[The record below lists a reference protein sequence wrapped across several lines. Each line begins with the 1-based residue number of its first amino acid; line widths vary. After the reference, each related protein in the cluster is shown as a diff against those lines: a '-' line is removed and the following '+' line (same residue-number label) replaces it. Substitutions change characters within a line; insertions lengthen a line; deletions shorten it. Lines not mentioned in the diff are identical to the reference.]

1 MKILIT
7 ETQYK
12 KIILEER
19 QKNII
24 SKLENLKKFFDDV
37 VDDAKT
43 QIGLDL
49 GFLTTW
55 GVSIAGFVQP
65 VTQFIEGR
73 FPELSSTDLLLISTG
88 IILTYFQSNKEKVK
102 KILDKIKERELIF
115 EFDRTLSVCEKLKDV
130 FINFIDSLKIPL
142 SRVSNM
148 LAYTFLIPILPELYE
163 TAQGIDSIDI
173 RETILR
179 ITSFIT
185 LSFGGP
191 LVKKLINLIVIR
203 FKN

>member
-37 VDDAKT
+37 VGEAKT

-88 IILTYFQSNKEKVK
+88 IILTYFQSNKERLK
-102 KILDKIKERELIF
+102 KILDKIKEKELIF
-115 EFDRTLSVCEKLKDV
+115 EFDRALSVCEKLKGV

-163 TAQGIDSIDI
+163 MAQGIDSLNI

-179 ITSFIT
+179 ITSFIA
-185 LSFGGP
+185 LSFSGP
-191 LVKKLINLIVIR
+191 LIKKLINLVVMR

>member
-19 QKNII
+19 QKKII

-37 VDDAKT
+37 VDEAKT

-88 IILTYFQSNKEKVK
+88 IILTYFQSNKERLK
-102 KILDKIKERELIF
+102 KILDKIKEKELIF
-115 EFDRTLSVCEKLKDV
+115 EFDRALSVCEKLKGV

-163 TAQGIDSIDI
+163 MAQGIDSLNI

-179 ITSFIT
+179 ITSFMA
-185 LSFGGP
+185 LSFSSP
-191 LVKKLINLIVIR
+191 LIKKLINLVVMR